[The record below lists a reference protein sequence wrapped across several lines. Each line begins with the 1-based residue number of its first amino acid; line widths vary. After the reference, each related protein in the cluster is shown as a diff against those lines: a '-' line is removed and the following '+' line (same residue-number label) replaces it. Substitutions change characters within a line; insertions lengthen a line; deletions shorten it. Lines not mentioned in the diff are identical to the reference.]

1 MTKDNYYIGYGAKNN
16 GIISKEKE
24 FTRLNDNKK
33 LSKVQEKLLQ
43 IKKVRL

>member
-24 FTRLNDNKK
+24 KRIYEELNDNKK
-33 LSKVQEKLLQ
+33 ILVKYKLL
-43 IKKVRL
+43 KK

>member
-1 MTKDNYYIGYGAKNN
+1 MAKENYYIGYGAKNN

-24 FTRLNDNKK
+24 FTRLNSNKK
-33 LSKVQEKLLQ
+33 LSKIQEKLLQ

>member
-1 MTKDNYYIGYGAKNN
+1 MTKDIYYIGYGVKNN

-24 FTRLNDNKK
+24 FTRLNSNKK
-33 LSKVQEKLLQ
+33 LSKIQEKLLQ

>member
-1 MTKDNYYIGYGAKNN
+1 MTKENYYIGYGVKNN

-24 FTRLNDNKK
+24 FTRLNSNKK
-33 LSKVQEKLLQ
+33 LSKIQEKLLQ